1 MKKLLSLILC
11 FAMLLTAIVLP
22 VSAAKTNEPTT
33 EELEAVIKS
42 VRPKIDVPEDY
53 TEFAWHYSSPS
64 YYSRALWNLSWNSKD
79 YNGHVSISCD
89 NDGNITSYDYY
100 SSNTDR
106 TATLPEKSPEE
117 LLGTVEAFLKKTVP
131 FTDGK
136 LTLSNTRVNSL
147 RNHCYVYTFERI
159 ENGIVVP
166 DNTVSVTLDYTTGI
180 VTSLNCRFDIDASF
194 EKKENLI
201 TEEKAKEILGTKQK
215 MVLSYKLKT
224 EWDDESGTI
233 KSRKAY
239 LVYSPEISYVS
250 VDAVTGEI
258 YTERNTWDVKE
269 TFGTIA
275 GGAQNSTMKDQV
287 SSEESAD
294 SEAGYRLSESELAQ
308 LEVLEG
314 LISRDEA
321 VKIVTSNDKLFIN
334 KKATAIDANL
344 RKNYVY
350 GEKTEQQNYIWEI
363 SFTNPSDEKYGYY
376 DTMYATVD
384 AKTGE
389 LLSFSAELPNYYYYK
404 ETETDIPEIKYTS
417 EQAKAFAEEFLKTE
431 SADKFDYVRYSDA
444 PSYAVP
450 INYLE
455 KATDVEGEMISE
467 PVYRSAT
474 YRYVRVNEGVE
485 FTYNNIYAQVDLVTG
500 KIVSFSENWYDD
512 VEFESPK
519 DAITPEQAL
528 ASLYSYDGFGLNYEI
543 NSNYTYN
550 KYLVNEKNGEYVD
563 YDELYEKAL
572 VTRLVYSCYA
582 PGTTVIGALSGKMI
596 NYSGEE
602 YVEDSAYTYSDIEGH
617 WAEEII
623 KKFAY
628 ANIGFDGGKFLPDT
642 DITAEEF
649 ANILSACAIYG
660 HTENFD
666 AEAKSLTRTEAVK
679 YIINYLGYEKVAA
692 LENVFITD
700 FADNTE
706 LLSEDVGYIA
716 IARGFGIVEGDGNT
730 FRPYDNLT
738 RAEALQLCL
747 KVLTLKIAG

>member
-11 FAMLLTAIVLP
+11 FTMLLTAVVFP
-22 VSAAKTNEPTT
+22 ASAAKTNEPTT
-33 EELEAVIKS
+33 EELEAVIKT
-42 VRPKIDVPEDY
+42 VRPKINVPEDY
-53 TEFAWHYSSPS
+53 TEFAWHYSAPS
-64 YYSRALWNLSWNSKD
+64 YYSRASWNLSWNSKD

-89 NDGNITSYDYY
+89 NEGNITSYDYY

-136 LTLSNTRVNSL
+136 LVLSNARVNSL
-147 RNHCYVYTFERI
+147 RNHSYIYTFERT
-159 ENGIVVP
+159 ENGIIVP
-166 DNTVSVTLDYTTGI
+166 DNTVSVTLDYTTST

-201 TEEKAKEILGTKQK
+201 TAEKAKEILGTEQK
-215 MVLSYKLKT
+215 MILSYKLKT
-224 EWDDESGTI
+224 EWDDENGTI
-233 KSRKAY
+233 KARKAY
-239 LVYSPEISYVS
+239 LVYSPEISYIS

-269 TFGTIA
+269 TFGAIA
-275 GGAQNSTMKDQV
+275 GGAQNSTMKDMV
-287 SSEESAD
+287 TEESAD
-294 SEAGYRLSESELAQ
+294 SDAGYRLSESELAQ

-314 LISRDEA
+314 LITRDEA
-321 VKIVTSNDKLFIN
+321 VKAVTSNNKLYIN
-334 KKATAIDANL
+334 EKATAINANL

-350 GEKTEQQNYIWEI
+350 GEKTQEQNYIWEI
-363 SFTNPSDEKYGYY
+363 SFSNPSDEKYGYY

-389 LLSFSAELPNYYYYK
+389 LLSFSAELPNYYYYQ
-404 ETETDIPEIKYTS
+404 ETETDIPELKYTS
-417 EQAKAFAEEFLKTE
+417 DEAKVFAEDFLKIE
-431 SADKFDYVRYSDA
+431 SADKFDSVQYSDA

-455 KATDVEGEMISE
+455 KATGVEGEMISE

-474 YRYVRVNEGVE
+474 FRYVRVNEGVE

-500 KIVSFSENWYDD
+500 KITSFSENWYDD

-550 KYLVNEKNGEYVD
+550 KYLVNENNGEYVD

-582 PGTTVIGALSGKMI
+582 PGTTLIGALSGKMI

-628 ANIGFDGGKFLPDT
+628 ANIGFEGGKFLPDA

-660 HTENFD
+660 YSNNFD
-666 AEAKSLTRTEAVK
+666 AEANSLTRTEAVK

-700 FADNTE
+700 FADNTD

-747 KVLTLKIAG
+747 KVLTSKIAD